1 MVLPWFLCGVLTTVV
16 LALLVKIRRLHT
28 SLDEIGTQLGERLS
42 QDTNTLISLSSGDRH
57 ARRLAAEL
65 NRQLRLLRRQRRQYL
80 QGDRELK
87 EAVTNIS
94 HDLRTPLTAICGY
107 LELLERED
115 KSEAAARYLATIGD
129 RAQALRQLTEEL
141 LRYAVILSTREDL
154 PLDEVRLNGALEE
167 SVAAFYAALTARG
180 ITPDIRI
187 TEKPIIRRLNR
198 AALSRVF
205 SNLLNNAL
213 AYSDGD
219 LEVALTDGGE
229 AVFTNTAAGLDD
241 LQVGR
246 LFDRFF
252 SVEAARNSTGLGLA
266 ISRTLVEQMN
276 GTIRAWYA
284 DGKLH
289 IAVAFPDGAKGTA

>member
-1 MVLPWFLCGVLTTVV
+1 M
-16 LALLVKIRRLHT
+16 
-28 SLDEIGTQLGERLS
+28 
-42 QDTNTLISLSSGDRH
+42 
-57 ARRLAAEL
+57 
-65 NRQLRLLRRQRRQYL
+65 
-80 QGDRELK
+80 
-87 EAVTNIS
+87 
-94 HDLRTPLTAICGY
+94 
-107 LELLERED
+107 
-115 KSEAAARYLATIGD
+115 
-129 RAQALRQLTEEL
+129 
-141 LRYAVILSTREDL
+141 ILSTREDL

-276 GTIRAWYA
+276 GTIRACTRTA
-284 DGKLH
+284 NCTSPSPSPTARKGRHKTSGANSAKEFAACCLV
-289 IAVAFPDGAKGTA
+289 IA

>member
-1 MVLPWFLCGVLTTVV
+1 M
-16 LALLVKIRRLHT
+16 
-28 SLDEIGTQLGERLS
+28 
-42 QDTNTLISLSSGDRH
+42 
-57 ARRLAAEL
+57 
-65 NRQLRLLRRQRRQYL
+65 
-80 QGDRELK
+80 
-87 EAVTNIS
+87 
-94 HDLRTPLTAICGY
+94 
-107 LELLERED
+107 
-115 KSEAAARYLATIGD
+115 
-129 RAQALRQLTEEL
+129 
-141 LRYAVILSTREDL
+141 ILSTREDL

-289 IAVAFPDGAKGTA
+289 IAVAFPDGAKGKA